1 MTPKC
6 SEFSENLTLEAVGE
20 LAGQAR
26 AALRAHLDSCPVC
39 GAELGR
45 VQSALAALRESEIS
59 PKGYFAALEARLQG
73 RLREEAAPRQE
84 RLNQLARFGLPRLV
98 VGWPAAAA
106 AVLTAALAAVLWI
119 PALPPTEA
127 QMAQKIRALS
137 FEERAA
143 VLAPFEDPDAWR
155 AGDPIAAAFLAE
167 EVWESASLEAKE
179 ANGFSLDTL
188 PDEALDFL
196 YEEASAEIGM
206 YLPETLTET

>member
-26 AALRAHLDSCPVC
+26 AALRAHLGSCAAC
-39 GAELGR
+39 RAELEH

-59 PKGYFAALEARLQG
+59 PEGYFAALEARLQG

-84 RLNQLARFGLPRLV
+84 RLSRLARFGLPRLV

-127 QMAQKIRALS
+127 QMVRKMRSLS

-155 AGDPIAAAFLAE
+155 AGDPLAAAFLAE
-167 EVWESASLEAKE
+167 EVWESASLEM
-179 ANGFSLDTL
+179 NGFNLDTL
-188 PDEALDFL
+188 GEEALSFL

>member
-26 AALRAHLDSCPVC
+26 AALRAHLGSCAAC
-39 GAELGR
+39 RAELER
-45 VQSALAALRESEIS
+45 VQSALTALRESEIS
-59 PKGYFAALEARLQG
+59 PEGYFAALEARLRG
-73 RLREEAAPRQE
+73 HLREEAAHRQE
-84 RLNQLARFGLPRLV
+84 RMERFARFGLPRLV

-127 QMAQKIRALS
+127 QISQKICSLS
-137 FEERAA
+137 FEDRVA
-143 VLAPFEDPDAWR
+143 VLARFEDPDEWR
-155 AGDPIAAAFLAE
+155 AGDPLAADFLAE
-167 EVWESASLEAKE
+167 EVWESDYLEM
-179 ANGFSLDTL
+179 NGLSLDAL
-188 PDEALDFL
+188 GEEALDFL